1 MTNTLAPNDGSPPPA
16 LSPGAR
22 TTVRAGLVVVAAVL
36 LVGVLVAL
44 AGVAFGLTR
53 FRVIAESSALP
64 TSLRTLEIDIDAAPA
79 AVRIT
84 SDRSARE
91 PRVDMRM
98 VNSARSDAEPLS
110 ISADGTAAR
119 VSINPESSEWLRR
132 ARAGEIT
139 VVVPDE
145 VARRLSVTV
154 RQDMGVVFA
163 DTDLDQFTA
172 QTREGAVVLSG
183 SARRID
189 VDNEHGEV
197 VSRGPISVSESF
209 RAITD
214 TGDVSVEFGD
224 VPGTV
229 DAESGR
235 GSVVLSLPTPGPY
248 LVNATTG
255 RDRGATVV
263 KVPQTRDADEAVAV
277 VTARSDTGDVVV
289 DETD

>member
-1 MTNTLAPNDGSPPPA
+1 MTNTITPPDPTPPPQ
-16 LSPGAR
+16 LTPGTR
-22 TTVRAGLVVVAAVL
+22 TTVRAGLVVLAAIL

-44 AGVAFGLTR
+44 AGAAFGISR

-98 VNSARSDAEPLS
+98 VNASRSDAEPLS
-110 ISADGTAAR
+110 VSADGTAAR
-119 VSINPESSEWLRR
+119 VSITPASSEWLRK

-139 VVVPDE
+139 VVLPDE
-145 VARRLSVTV
+145 LARQLAVTV
-154 RQDMGVVFA
+154 RQDIGVVFA
-163 DTDLDQFTA
+163 DADLDQFSA
-172 QTREGAVVLSG
+172 QTREGVVVLGG

-189 VDNEHGEV
+189 IDNESGEI
-197 VSRGPISVSESF
+197 VSRRPIAVSESF
-209 RAITD
+209 RASTA
-214 TGDVSVEFGD
+214 TGEVSVKFAEAPETVEAEAGHGD
-224 VPGTV
+224 
-229 DAESGR
+229 
-235 GSVVLSLPTPGPY
+235 VVLSLPAPGPY
-248 LVNATTG
+248 LVDVSTG

-263 KVPQTRDADEAVAV
+263 KVPQTRNVDEAVAV

-289 DETD
+289 EEAD